1 MHEYRRLSG
10 ELREAVRMRDGY
22 INELQIS
29 DSSDEV
35 VDSIETM
42 RRIQVNDMKNR
53 IEDEIGSL
61 ETRLNY
67 VGNSAVFIACKWQ
80 RLLATVP
87 AVPDIYGVRHAY
99 HGVAPRSTLPFLSFS
114 EEA

>member
-10 ELREAVRMRDGY
+10 ELREAVRMRDVY
-22 INELQIS
+22 INELQIL

-35 VDSIETM
+35 VDSIEIM
-42 RRIQVNDMKNR
+42 RRMQR

-67 VGNSAVFIACKWQ
+67 VGDQEI
-80 RLLATVP
+80 
-87 AVPDIYGVRHAY
+87 
-99 HGVAPRSTLPFLSFS
+99 
-114 EEA
+114 